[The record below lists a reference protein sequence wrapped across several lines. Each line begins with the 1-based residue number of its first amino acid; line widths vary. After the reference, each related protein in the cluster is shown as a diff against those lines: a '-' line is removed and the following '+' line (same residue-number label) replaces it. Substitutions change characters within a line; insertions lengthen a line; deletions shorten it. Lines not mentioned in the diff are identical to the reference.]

1 MPGAQC
7 TRSLACGLHKEIRGD
22 HGASREPKVTRVGR
36 NSIHSESAAPRAGC
50 LELVYAFAFG
60 RYLRTMTCSALLDLD
75 GTLIDSHPGILASCL
90 AALRA
95 LGHEPDETLDI
106 RRTIGPPLEDMMQ
119 ILLQSY
125 GDDRVGEAVAAYR
138 QHYGESG
145 LLGSVPY
152 PGIGESLEEMK
163 RTELRLYLATS
174 KRAILHAAF
183 WTI

>member
-1 MPGAQC
+1 LY
-7 TRSLACGLHKEIRGD
+7 SLA
-22 HGASREPKVTRVGR
+22 
-36 NSIHSESAAPRAGC
+36 
-50 LELVYAFAFG
+50 FG
-60 RYLRTMTCSALLDLD
+60 HYLRIVTCSVLLDLD

-106 RRTIGPPLEDMMQ
+106 RRTIGPPLEDVMQ
-119 ILLQSY
+119 ILLQPY
-125 GDDRVGEAVAAYR
+125 GGDRVGEAVAAYR

-163 RTELRLYLATS
+163 RTGLRLYLATS
-174 KRAILHAAF
+174 KRAILRAAF